1 MHDPVTLFSL
11 KGRTALITGA
21 SSGIGLAAAQ
31 TLAAAGARV
40 VLAARGAERLHAA
53 AQAIGETAV
62 AIPCDLTTE
71 TGIATLTEGLAQR
84 GLAPDVLVNNAGSID
99 RAGFDDV
106 TRTDWDRVMS
116 LNLTAPMLLAQ
127 AVVPAMRAKG
137 WGRIINVA
145 SILAIRGKPNA
156 HSYSASKHAI
166 AGLTRSMAAE
176 LGGCGICVN
185 ALCPGYVRTEI
196 NQTLQTDPAFTAM
209 LQARVP
215 LGRWGE
221 TGDLAGPLMLL
232 ASDAA
237 SFVNGHLLVVD
248 GGMTAPH

>member
-1 MHDPVTLFSL
+1 
-11 KGRTALITGA
+11 
-21 SSGIGLAAAQ
+21 
-31 TLAAAGARV
+31 
-40 VLAARGAERLHAA
+40 
-53 AQAIGETAV
+53 
-62 AIPCDLTTE
+62 
-71 TGIATLTEGLAQR
+71 
-84 GLAPDVLVNNAGSID
+84 
-99 RAGFDDV
+99 
-106 TRTDWDRVMS
+106 MS

-248 GGMTAPH
+248 GGMTATH

>member
-1 MHDPVTLFSL
+1 M
-11 KGRTALITGA
+11 
-21 SSGIGLAAAQ
+21 IG
-31 TLAAAGARV
+31 GVHPRHP
-40 VLAARGAERLHAA
+40 RL
-53 AQAIGETAV
+53 
-62 AIPCDLTTE
+62 
-71 TGIATLTEGLAQR
+71 R
-84 GLAPDVLVNNAGSID
+84 LAPHQPSPIK
-99 RAGFDDV
+99 R
-106 TRTDWDRVMS
+106 R
-116 LNLTAPMLLAQ
+116 P
-127 AVVPAMRAKG
+127 
-137 WGRIINVA
+137 VA
-145 SILAIRGKPNA
+145 RQPRQ
-156 HSYSASKHAI
+156 HAI

-248 GGMTAPH
+248 GGMTATH